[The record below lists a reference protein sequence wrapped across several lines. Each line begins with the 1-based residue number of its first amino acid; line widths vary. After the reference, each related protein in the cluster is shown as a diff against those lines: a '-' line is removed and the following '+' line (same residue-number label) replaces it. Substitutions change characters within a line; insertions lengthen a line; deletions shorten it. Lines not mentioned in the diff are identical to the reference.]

1 MNSWSFSCIF
11 GDWLE
16 ACSLKALPI
25 MEWRTVVN
33 WLTEVRIT
41 LLFVAAL
48 PLLEELRRFQS
59 RGKTWREIDWGFL
72 LYNTGTISKGKTNQ
86 NKSAWQ
92 KKKQNFFIVAKV
104 EENLDSNIFCFA
116 ITINLSTFNRQC
128 KMFWKSEG
136 KAICGVKSGMQKDEQ
151 LLCCNKVLSV
161 SEFYE
166 FSATIVTAPK
176 TAGNSLDL

>member
-11 GDWLE
+11 GGWLE
-16 ACSLKALPI
+16 ACSLKVLPK

-33 WLTEVRIT
+33 WLTEVRMT

-59 RGKTWREIDWGFL
+59 RGKTWREMDWGFL

-92 KKKQNFFIVAKV
+92 EKEKKIVFAKV
-104 EENLDSNIFCFA
+104 EENLDSNIFCFI

-136 KAICGVKSGMQKDEQ
+136 KAVYGVKSRMQKGEQ

-161 SEFYE
+161 F
-166 FSATIVTAPK
+166 
-176 TAGNSLDL
+176 

>member
-1 MNSWSFSCIF
+1 MNSCSFSCIF

-72 LYNTGTISKGKTNQ
+72 LYNTGTIPKGKTNQ

-92 KKKQNFFIVAKV
+92 KKKTKLFYRCKGWRESGLKYFLIRYYDKSLHLKQTVQNVLKKWRQSCLWCQI
-104 EENLDSNIFCFA
+104 SNA
-116 ITINLSTFNRQC
+116 ERWTAS
-128 KMFWKSEG
+128 
-136 KAICGVKSGMQKDEQ
+136 
-151 LLCCNKVLSV
+151 VL
-161 SEFYE
+161 
-166 FSATIVTAPK
+166 
-176 TAGNSLDL
+176 